1 MPVNSAMF
9 ENLSSEIRDI
19 LMSEWRL
26 NPATARELSTQS
38 AFLAGRRK
46 YHYRKALGLTDES
59 TPRLM
64 HAMPSE
70 TWFDSDA
77 DTLSHLREQLSYYDY
92 DPAQKPCKPKHRA
105 SYLFETDLRFRFA
118 RVFDGLLDQVAA

>member
-1 MPVNSAMF
+1 MQVNPAMF
-9 ENLSSEIRDI
+9 ENLSSEVRDI
-19 LMSEWRL
+19 LIRDWRV

-64 HAMPSE
+64 LVMPSE

-77 DTLSHLREQLSYYDY
+77 DTLSHLSEQLSR
-92 DPAQKPCKPKHRA
+92 ASRQKPRKRKHRA
-105 SYLFETDLRFRFA
+105 SYLFETDLRFRYA
-118 RVFDGLLDQVAA
+118 RTFDGLPDQIAA